1 MQHSG
6 LHSLHANNM
15 SLTRTRNVIL
25 GLCQLDHGDMLVPNR
40 NLGFEEGIVDTGGSG
55 ALVVLFP
62 EARHWCV
69 WGGGTKMQ
77 QHHINNAW
85 ATVV

>member
-15 SLTRTRNVIL
+15 SLTRNVIL

-55 ALVVLFP
+55 SLVVLFP

-69 WGGGTKMQ
+69 WGGHKMQ
-77 QHHINNAW
+77 QHHINDAW

>member
-15 SLTRTRNVIL
+15 SLTRNVIL

-55 ALVVLFP
+55 SLVVLFP

-69 WGGGTKMQ
+69 CVGGHKMQ
-77 QHHINNAW
+77 QHHINDAW